1 MSASSPVAPPVRAP
15 LALQTLGAALG
26 LGIIGDLMLRQMP
39 WGIGVTIST
48 AALVAVASGLVYRH
62 RLAVG
67 PDAPWL
73 ALSALLLGIA
83 FVRRDADMLHFL
95 DVVGLIGVLALGAL
109 SLQGEGLRLRG
120 VVEYLRSG
128 VLAAASAL
136 LGILPL
142 TLSDIRWGEVTQSG
156 RLGRARAIALG
167 GLLALPLLVVFAA
180 LFASADATFD
190 ALLRSVLVFDPER
203 VLSHAFQICVWA
215 ALTGGYLRGALIR
228 PVASL
233 PREVSTIAIGYVPV
247 ATMLGLVNLL
257 FLVFVVTQA
266 PYFFGG
272 LAVVE
277 RTTGLTLAQ
286 FARRGF
292 FELVMVSALVLP
304 VLLASEWALRGAA
317 ARELKS
323 FRALAGLLLLQV
335 VAVMGSAL
343 FRMKL
348 YVDQFGPSQDR
359 LYATAFMGYLGIV
372 SVWFAWT
379 CLRGGGARSRFAFG
393 AAVQGYAVLALLHV
407 VNVDGVVARANLAR
421 AARGAEFDAHYH
433 AHELSADAVP
443 ALLGAL
449 DRLTPADRYEVAQQL
464 LNRWG
469 PATRPDWRS
478 WNWSAG
484 RARGLVRA
492 ATAQLTAVP
501 CVPREGGPKRPALEC
516 RATTP

>member
-1 MSASSPVAPPVRAP
+1 MSAPAPVVHQARAP

-48 AALVAVASGLVYRH
+48 AALVAVAAGLVQRH
-62 RLAVG
+62 RLPVG

-73 ALSALLLGIA
+73 ALSALMLGIA

-95 DVVGLIGVLALGAL
+95 DVVGLIGVLALGAV

-120 VVEYLRSG
+120 VVEYLRGG
-128 VLAAASAL
+128 VLAAASAVV
-136 LGILPL
+136 GILPL
-142 TLSDIRWGEVTQSG
+142 TFSDIRWSEVTQDV
-156 RLGRARAIALG
+156 RLGRTRAVALG
-167 GLLALPLLVVFAA
+167 ALLALPLLVVFAA

-190 ALLRSVLVFDPER
+190 ALLSTVLVFDPEK
-203 VLSHAFQICVWA
+203 VLSHAFLIGLWA

-228 PVASL
+228 PIVPL
-233 PREVSTIAIGYVPV
+233 PREVSGIALGYVPV
-247 ATMLGLVNLL
+247 ATMLVLVNLL

-277 RTTGLTLAQ
+277 QTTGLTLAE

-304 VLLASEWALRGAA
+304 VLLGSDWALRGAA
-317 ARELKS
+317 VRELKS
-323 FRALAGLLLLQV
+323 YRALAGLLLLQV
-335 VAVMGSAL
+335 GAVMGSAL

-372 SVWFAWT
+372 SAWFAWT
-379 CLRGGGARSRFAFG
+379 HLRRAEARNRFAFG
-393 AAVQGYAVLALLHV
+393 AALQGYAVLAALHV
-407 VNVDGVVARANLAR
+407 VNLDGFIARANLTR
-421 AARGAEFDAHYH
+421 ATQGAEFDARYH

-443 ALLGAL
+443 ALLGSL
-449 DRLTPADRYEVAQQL
+449 DRLVPADRYEVAQEL
-464 LNRWG
+464 LTRWG
-469 PATRPDWRS
+469 PDTRPDWRS

-484 RARGLVRA
+484 HARALVRA
-492 ATAQLTAVP
+492 AAAQLTAVP
-501 CVPREGGPKRPALEC
+501 CVPRGETKARGAVSCGASSP
-516 RATTP
+516 